1 MQGEFGYSSDLSV
14 KIAFFFFFTMMKII
28 ISACYATHSDFPL
41 DMIYHIHISKLIYST
56 VLSTK
61 LLNIHFSLEF
71 QLVRPTIS

>member
-1 MQGEFGYSSDLSV
+1 
-14 KIAFFFFFTMMKII
+14 MMKII